1 MAKTRASRR
10 VSPLI
15 IRAKF
20 QVGNEL
26 LDGYVTNLGETGAF
40 FATDEMA
47 EIGNPVGLILEMPW
61 MLGEVTAEAKIARRT
76 DRARSRADQLPTGMG
91 LTFVDVS
98 IEGKNKIRSTSKSS
112 ASSRLNSANTLC
124 EALSVVA

>member
-1 MAKTRASRR
+1 MAETRASRR

-20 QVGNEL
+20 QVGDEP
-26 LDGYVTNLGETGAF
+26 LDGYVTNLSETGAF
-40 FATDEMA
+40 LATDEMA

-61 MLGEVTAEAKIARRT
+61 MLGDVTAEAKVAWRT
-76 DRARSRADQLPTGMG
+76 DQAGSRADQLPTGLG

-98 IEGKNKIRSTSKSS
+98 VEGKNKIRQYIQKFCPARDST
-112 ASSRLNSANTLC
+112 RPTRC
-124 EALSVVA
+124 MRH

>member
-1 MAKTRASRR
+1 MAETRASRR

-20 QVGNEL
+20 QVGDEP
-26 LDGYVTNLGETGAF
+26 LDGYVTNLSETGAF
-40 FATDEMA
+40 LATDEMA

-61 MLGEVTAEAKIARRT
+61 MLGDVTAEAKVAWRT
-76 DRARSRADQLPTGMG
+76 DQAGSRADQLPTGLG

-98 IEGKNKIRSTSKSS
+98 VEGKNKIRQYIQKVLPARDST
-112 ASSRLNSANTLC
+112 RPTRC
-124 EALSVVA
+124 MRH

>member
-1 MAKTRASRR
+1 MAETRARRR

-20 QVGNEL
+20 QIGDEL
-26 LDGYVTNLGETGAF
+26 LDGYVTNLSETGAF
-40 FATDEMA
+40 LATDEMA

-61 MLGEVTAEAKIARRT
+61 MLGEVTAEAKVAWRT
-76 DRARSRADQLPTGMG
+76 DRAGSGADQLPTGMG

-98 IEGKNKIRSTSKSS
+98 IEGKNKIRQYIQKFCQLATQLGQH
-112 ASSRLNSANTLC
+112 A
-124 EALSVVA
+124 V